1 MLAVFCDVTLL
12 VVTVKTAL
20 VEFAGTITLAGTWA
34 LALSLL
40 SATEMPPVGAATFRV
55 TVPCEFVP
63 PTTLTGLSVSEL
75 TFVCGKT
82 VNVAVCDVPL

>member
-1 MLAVFCDVTLL
+1 MAVFCEVTLL
-12 VVTVKTAL
+12 VVMVKTAL
-20 VEFAGTITLAGTWA
+20 VEFAGTVTLAGTWA

-40 SATEMPPVGAATFRV
+40 SVTEIPPVGAATFRA

-63 PTTLTGLSVSEL
+63 PTTLAGFSVIEL

-82 VNVAVCDVPL
+82 ANVAVCDVPL